1 MDFEKFGRKY
11 DKKEMAKEMNRR
23 SEEGLQ
29 RFVEKL
35 GEEHDESYYAY
46 KPITENPLV
55 LDLTGCDS
63 PMKIHT
69 VLKERFGFPE
79 YYGMNWSAL
88 WDCLD
93 DISETP
99 LTVQIRGLYSIPEKL
114 NKSVESMLVVF
125 NRVHKHCPHITF
137 VVIS

>member
-1 MDFEKFGRKY
+1 MDFEELSK
-11 DKKEMAKEMNRR
+11 
-23 SEEGLQ
+23 
-29 RFVEKL
+29 
-35 GEEHDESYYAY
+35 EHDESYYAY

-63 PMKIHT
+63 PMKLHT

-114 NKSVESMLVVF
+114 NESVKTMLEVF
-125 NRVHKHCPHITF
+125 QDTHEEYPHITF